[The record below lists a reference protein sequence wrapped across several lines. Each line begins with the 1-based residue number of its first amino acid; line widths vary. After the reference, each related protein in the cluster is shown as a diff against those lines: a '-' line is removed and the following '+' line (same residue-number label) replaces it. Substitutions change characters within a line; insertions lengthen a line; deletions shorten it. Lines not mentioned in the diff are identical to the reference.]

1 MQKVLMLLSILMHIV
16 LVAGYFIN
24 SGIIFFTS
32 YFWIIFCLI
41 SLFIGLR
48 YHFSKLNLSEKD
60 LPYRILTILLTIS
73 SSVSLIF
80 LLYTTFFNP
89 FLYLDIR

>member
-16 LVAGYFIN
+16 LIAGYFIN

-41 SLFIGLR
+41 SLFIGLH
-48 YHFSKLNLSEKD
+48 YHFSKVNLNEKD
-60 LPYRILTILLTIS
+60 LTYRILAIILTIS

-80 LLYTTFFNP
+80 LLYITFINP
-89 FLYLDIR
+89 FLYLDMR